1 MRSKEAAIVGV
12 SMDDDHN
19 AIPGFVRA
27 SHIAYPILV
36 PLPSASLPGSV
47 ESLPTTLLIDRD
59 GRVARSY
66 IGAVSETVFA
76 TDIERLLRET
86 APNLDPKG

>member
-1 MRSKEAAIVGV
+1 
-12 SMDDDHN
+12 
-19 AIPGFVRA
+19 
-27 SHIAYPILV
+27 
-36 PLPSASLPGSV
+36 
-47 ESLPTTLLIDRD
+47 LIDRD